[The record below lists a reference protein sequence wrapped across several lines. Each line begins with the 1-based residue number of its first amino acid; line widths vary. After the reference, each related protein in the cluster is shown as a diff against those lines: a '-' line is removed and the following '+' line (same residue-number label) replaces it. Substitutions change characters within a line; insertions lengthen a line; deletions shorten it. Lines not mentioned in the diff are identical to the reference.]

1 VQAFLISTGVVA
13 LAEIGDKTQLLAF
26 ILAARFRRPWPIV
39 LGILLATLFNHGL
52 AGALGSWITAQL
64 SPQSLRWLLG
74 GAFLAMAAWV
84 LIPDRFDEGEVASS
98 RFGVFG
104 TTLLTFFMAE
114 MGDKTQIATVALAA
128 QYQSLIAVVLGTTLG
143 MMLANVPAVLLG
155 EQASRNGCRS
165 GWCMASRRRCSRRWV
180 PPPCWASA
188 AVSACDGFWRNR
200 RAQYQLMIRGC
211 CTTSATKS
219 ASSITPTAS
228 TSRRPTSPRAC
239 RSACS
244 AWKVKRS
251 WWARSSAAPGEP
263 STAA

>member
-1 VQAFLISTGVVA
+1 MQAFLISTGVVA

-84 LIPDRFDEGEVASS
+84 LVPDRFDEGEVASS

-128 QYQSLIAVVLGTTLG
+128 RYASLAAVVAGTTLG

-155 EQASRNGCRS
+155 E
-165 GWCMASRRRCSRRWV
+165 
-180 PPPCWASA
+180 A
-188 AVSACDGFWRNR
+188 AANR
-200 RAQYQLMIRGC
+200 LPMQLVHR
-211 CTTSATKS
+211 
-219 ASSITPTAS
+219 
-228 TSRRPTSPRAC
+228 
-239 RSACS
+239 
-244 AWKVKRS
+244 V
-251 WWARSSAAPGEP
+251 AAAIFLALGV
-263 STAA
+263 TVLLGYGDFG